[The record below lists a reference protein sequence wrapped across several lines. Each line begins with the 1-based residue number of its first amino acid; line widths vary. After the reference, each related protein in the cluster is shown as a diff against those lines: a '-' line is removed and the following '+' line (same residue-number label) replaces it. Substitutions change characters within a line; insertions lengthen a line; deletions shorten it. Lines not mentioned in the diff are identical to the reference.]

1 MRIRFS
7 CFLIGLRVLV
17 TARLAANGHFNHLQ
31 RLKSTGVETGRV
43 KLDKTVRKKK
53 HFL

>member
-1 MRIRFS
+1 MRIGFS

-43 KLDKTVRKKK
+43 KLDKTVKKK